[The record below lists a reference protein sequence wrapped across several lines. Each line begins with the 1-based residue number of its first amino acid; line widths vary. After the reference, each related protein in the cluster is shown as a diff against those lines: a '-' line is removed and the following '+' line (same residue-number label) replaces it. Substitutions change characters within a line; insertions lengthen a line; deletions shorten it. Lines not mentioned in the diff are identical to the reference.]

1 MRTSPISSAT
11 SGVHGAIQE
20 VQCRQQRWLLCVRR
34 PHTDEESIMRN
45 IPFATVLFMIVLL
58 GLFSRPRAVVASGD
72 PVKGKAIYEKN
83 CIACHGPQGKGDGP
97 AGKVIQPPAADFTSA
112 ASKKKS
118 EADLL
123 QTIENGKPGTA
134 MVPWK
139 TQLSQPELNDLIG
152 YVMTLRK

>member
-1 MRTSPISSAT
+1 MRSMLYT
-11 SGVHGAIQE
+11 
-20 VQCRQQRWLLCVRR
+20 
-34 PHTDEESIMRN
+34 M
-45 IPFATVLFMIVLL
+45 VLL
-58 GLFSRPRAVVASGD
+58 MMVFLGLLLSQPRAVDASAD

-83 CIACHGPQGKGDGP
+83 CIACHGSQGKGDGP

-118 EADLL
+118 EAELM
-123 QTIENGKPGTA
+123 QVVENGKPGTA

-139 TQLSQPELNDLIG
+139 AQLSQAELNDVIE